1 MCRFGLDVS
10 DNQGVIDWKM
20 VKEAGVKF
28 AILRTVRRS
37 SKIDKQLE
45 NNIKGCIANGIPADF
60 YKYGYALTE
69 AESEREAQEVVAA
82 LATLGIKPAKD
93 VVIWHDVEDDS
104 QMALSTAQLTKICQA
119 FKKVVKDAGY
129 TYGLYMGKYDFE
141 KGEVAVTDLG
151 APHTWLARYYD
162 GYTLKGFS
170 EVPNEKYKPVVPNGE
185 LWGWQ
190 WTSSGRVP
198 GISGNV
204 DFDVAYYEIAGL
216 QQEVTE
222 ESTDSDRKTRSR
234 FVAQARAWIGKN
246 EADGTH
252 RGIIDIYNGHKPLA
266 RGYAVK
272 YTDSWCATFIS
283 AVAVILGYT
292 DIIPTECSC
301 QQMISLFK
309 EMGCWVEDDTYIPL
323 PGDIVFYDWQDSGS
337 GDNAGWSD
345 HVGTVE
351 RVSGDYMVVIEGN
364 YKDGVGRRSIQVNG
378 RYIRGYGVPKF
389 DEEDIANN
397 ATTSGSEIQNSS
409 KKSVDEIA
417 KEVIAGLWKSGE
429 ERKQML
435 TEAGYDYEEVRI
447 RVNQLLGVYY
457 PAYTGNYAKVDDV
470 LRAIG
475 VPDIYVGNK
484 TKRKPIGKA
493 NGFPKYTGKQNEN
506 LAIIS
511 FAKQGKLKRP

>member
-1 MCRFGLDVS
+1 MKRYGIDVS
-10 DNQGVIDWKM
+10 DNQGVIDWKK
-20 VKEAGVKF
+20 VKEAGVQF

-37 SKIDKQLE
+37 GKIDKQIA
-45 NNIKGCIANGIPADF
+45 NNIKGCIENGIPADF
-60 YKYGYALTE
+60 YKYAYALTE
-69 AESEREAQEVVAA
+69 ADSEKEAKEVIAA
-82 LATLGIKPAKD
+82 LNTLGIKPAKD
-93 VVIWHDVEDDS
+93 VVIWHDVEDDT
-104 QMALSTAQLTKICQA
+104 QMALNTEQLTKICQA
-119 FKKVVKDAGY
+119 FKKAVEDAGY

-141 KGEVAVTDLG
+141 KGEVNFSELG
-151 APHTWLARYYD
+151 GVHIWLARYYD
-162 GYTLKGFS
+162 GYILKGFS

-204 DFDVAYYEIAGL
+204 DFDVAYYDITGL

-222 ESTDSDRKTRSR
+222 EITDTDRKTRNR
-234 FVAQARAWIGKN
+234 FVSQARAWLGKN
-246 EADGTH
+246 ETDGTH
-252 RGIIDIYNGHKPLA
+252 REIIDIYNGHKPLA
-266 RGYAVK
+266 SGYAVK
-272 YTDSWCATFIS
+272 YTDSWCATFVS
-283 AVAVILGYT
+283 ATAIVAECT

-301 QQMISLFK
+301 QQMIEKFK
-309 EMGCWVEDDTYIPL
+309 AIGCWVEEDTHIPL

-345 HVGTVE
+345 HVGIVE
-351 RVSGDYMVVIEGN
+351 SVSGNYMTVIEGN
-364 YKDGVGRRSIQVNG
+364 YNDGVGRIVIQING
-378 RYIRGYGVPKF
+378 KYIRGYGVPKF
-389 DEEDIANN
+389 DEECISKEE
-397 ATTSGSEIQNSS
+397 TTI

-429 ERKQML
+429 ERKGML
-435 TEAGYDYEEVRI
+435 TEKGYDYEEVRI
-447 RVNQLLGVYY
+447 RVNQMLGVYY
-457 PAYTGNYAKVDDV
+457 PTYTGSSVKVDEV

-511 FAKQGKLKRP
+511 LAKNGKLKKV

>member
-1 MCRFGLDVS
+1 MKKCGIDVS
-10 DNQGVIDWKM
+10 DNQGVIDWKK

-69 AESEREAQEVVAA
+69 AESEREAKEVVLA
-82 LATLGIKPAKD
+82 LATFGIKPAKD

-246 EADGTH
+246 EKDCSH
-252 RGIIDIYNGHKPLA
+252 RDIIDVYNSHSPLA
-266 RGYAVK
+266 RGYKVK
-272 YTDSWCATFIS
+272 YSDSWCATFVS
-283 AVAVILGYT
+283 AVAIVVDYT

-301 QQMISLFK
+301 QQMIERFK
-309 EMGCWVEDDTYIPL
+309 AIGCWVEDDAYVPL
-323 PGDIVFYDWQDSGS
+323 PGDIVFYDWQDSGT
-337 GDNAGWSD
+337 GDNTGWSD
-345 HVGTVE
+345 HVGIVE
-351 RVSGDYMVVIEGN
+351 SVSGNYITVIEGN
-364 YKDGVGRRSIQVNG
+364 YNDGVGRRFIQING

-389 DEEDIANN
+389 DEEDISKTEN
-397 ATTSGSEIQNSS
+397 TNSS

-429 ERKQML
+429 ERKKML
-435 TEAGYDYEEVRI
+435 TEKGYDYEEVRI
-447 RVNQLLGVYY
+447 RVNQMLGVYY
-457 PAYTGNYAKVDDV
+457 PAYTGSSAKVDEV

-475 VPDIYVGNK
+475 VPEMYVGNK
-484 TKRKPIGKA
+484 TKRKPVGKA
-493 NGFPKYTGKQNEN
+493 NGFPDYTGKQNEN

-511 FAKQGKLKRP
+511 LAKQGKLKKP

>member
-69 AESEREAQEVVAA
+69 AESEREAQEVVVA

-309 EMGCWVEDDTYIPL
+309 EIGCWVEDDAYAPL
-323 PGDIVFYDWQDSGS
+323 PGNIVFYDWQDNGT

-345 HVGTVE
+345 HVGIVE
-351 RVSGDYMVVIEGN
+351 NVSGNYITVIEGN
-364 YKDGVGRRSIQVNG
+364 YNDGVGRRVIAVNA

-389 DEEDIANN
+389 DTEK
-397 ATTSGSEIQNSS
+397 TSNSEIPNNS
-409 KKSVDEIA
+409 KKSIDEIA
-417 KEVIAGLWKSGE
+417 KDVIDGKYGNGE
-429 ERKQML
+429 IRKKKL
-435 TEAGYDYEEVRI
+435 EAEGYDYETVRA
-447 RVNQLLGVYY
+447 RVNQIIEEQKYY
-457 PAYTGNYAKVDDV
+457 PKYNGNSNRVDEV
-470 LRAIG
+470 LAAIG
-475 VPDIYVGNK
+475 VPEMYVGNK
-484 TKRKPIGKA
+484 TKRKPVGKA
-493 NGFPKYTGKQNEN
+493 NGFPNYTGKQNEN

-511 FAKQGKLKRP
+511 LAKQGKLKKP

>member
-1 MCRFGLDVS
+1 MKKCGIDVS
-10 DNQGVIDWKM
+10 DNQGVIDWKK

-119 FKKVVKDAGY
+119 FKKVVEDAGY

-141 KGEVAVTDLG
+141 KGEVKLSDLG
-151 APHTWLARYYD
+151 ETHVWLARYYD
-162 GYTLKGFS
+162 GYVLKPFGQ
-170 EVPNEKYKPVVPNGE
+170 EPNEKYKPTVPGGE

-204 DFDVAYYEIAGL
+204 DFDVAYYDITGL

-222 ESTDSDRKTRSR
+222 EITDADRKTRNR
-234 FVAQARAWIGKN
+234 FVSQARAWLGKN
-246 EADGTH
+246 ETDGTH
-252 RGIIDIYNGHKPLA
+252 REIIDIYNGHKPLA

-272 YTDSWCATFIS
+272 YTDSWCATFVS
-283 AVAVILGYT
+283 ATAIVAECT

-309 EMGCWVEDDTYIPL
+309 EMGCWVEDDTHIPL
-323 PGDIVFYDWQDSGS
+323 PGDIVFYDWQDSGK
-337 GDNAGWSD
+337 GDNTGWSD

-389 DEEDIANN
+389 DAEVISKEE
-397 ATTSGSEIQNSS
+397 TTI

-429 ERKQML
+429 ERKKML
-435 TEAGYDYEEVRI
+435 TEKGYDYEKVRI
-447 RVNQLLGVYY
+447 TVNQMLGVYY
-457 PAYTGNYAKVDDV
+457 PAYTGSSAKVDEV

-493 NGFPKYTGKQNEN
+493 NGFSKYTGKQNEN

-511 FAKQGKLKRP
+511 LAKKGILKKP